1 MRNENR
7 QTRTSLPN
15 IKKAQAKKKNDRII
29 TLPLLYIGMLK
40 KHGFILSHNVE
51 LSRKKLQKDELCVNF
66 YSLHKSFALY
76 SVHFTIKV

>member
-1 MRNENR
+1 MRQLQSICYRKIRE
-7 QTRTSLPN
+7 P
-15 IKKAQAKKKNDRII
+15 IKKKNDRIM

>member
-1 MRNENR
+1 M
-7 QTRTSLPN
+7 
-15 IKKAQAKKKNDRII
+15 KKKNDRII

-40 KHGFILSHNVE
+40 KHDFILSHNVE
-51 LSRKKLQKDELCVNF
+51 LSRKMLQKDELCVNF